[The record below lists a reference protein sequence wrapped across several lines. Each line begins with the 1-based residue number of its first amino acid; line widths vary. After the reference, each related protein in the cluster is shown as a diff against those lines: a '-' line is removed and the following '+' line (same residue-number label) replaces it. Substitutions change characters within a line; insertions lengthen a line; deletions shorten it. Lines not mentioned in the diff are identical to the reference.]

1 MSLKEKDARMTIK
14 AEQKQLAWDP
24 KKKVRVKIEIETK

>member
-1 MSLKEKDARMTIK
+1 MSLEEKNARMTIK

-24 KKKVRVKIEIETK
+24 KRKG

>member
-1 MSLKEKDARMTIK
+1 MGLEKNARMTIK

-24 KKKVRVKIEIETK
+24 KRKVRVEIETT